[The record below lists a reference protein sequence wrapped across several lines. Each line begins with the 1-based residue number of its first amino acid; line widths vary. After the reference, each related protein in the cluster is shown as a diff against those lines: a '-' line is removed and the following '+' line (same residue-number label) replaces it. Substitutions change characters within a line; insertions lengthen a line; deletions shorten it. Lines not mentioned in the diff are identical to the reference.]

1 MILAVGNGAFR
12 IALVC
17 MFPYVAVFAGDSIAR
32 AQSSD
37 SFSVS
42 DVGVDA
48 VAETAIEARE
58 IALASGQREAL
69 DRLIRRLTL
78 RKHRLQ
84 IPELADA
91 AIAPLVRG
99 IEIEE
104 EKTSSKRYLANLTVS
119 FKKNEIRTLLRGN
132 GIPFSETPSK
142 PLLVLP
148 VYEAAGARNLW
159 DDPNPWLVAW
169 QARSERDSLVPL
181 VIPVGD
187 LTDIATIGAQ
197 QALSGDDEPLAV
209 IARRYGA
216 ADVLVAHAILRHDL
230 AAGIPRL
237 SVTLHRHGPASN
249 SIVVESFSGVSR
261 TMVDGLLERA
271 AEEAASQIEENWKR
285 LTLLRFEDE
294 GMLSARVPLS
304 GLVDWV
310 EVRSR
315 LSRAPEVS
323 RVEILQVNR
332 EAAQVALHYFGS
344 PQQLAVTLAQRDLDL
359 VGEEGSW
366 SVRLREKR
374 GASAGGSRAADE

>member
-1 MILAVGNGAFR
+1 M
-12 IALVC
+12 
-17 MFPYVAVFAGDSIAR
+17 AG

-48 VAETAIEARE
+48 VAETATEARE
-58 IALASGQREAL
+58 IAVASGQREAL

-78 RKHRLQ
+78 RENRLQ

-104 EKTSSKRYLANLTVS
+104 EKTSSKRYLASLTVS
-119 FKKNEIRTLLRGN
+119 FKKNEVRTLLRGN

-159 DDPNPWLVAW
+159 DDSNPWWVAW

-197 QALSGDDEPLAV
+197 QALSGDDQPLAV

-237 SVTLHRHGPASN
+237 SVTLHRHGSESN

-271 AEEAASQIEENWKR
+271 AEEVASQIEENWKR

-374 GASAGGSRAADE
+374 GASAGGNRAADE

>member
-1 MILAVGNGAFR
+1 MVIPIPSMLLRRPPNILNLGSFAMILAVGNGAFR

-17 MFPYVAVFAGDSIAR
+17 MFPYAAVFAGDSVAG

-48 VAETAIEARE
+48 VAETATEARE

-78 RKHRLQ
+78 RENRLQ

-104 EKTSSKRYLANLTVS
+104 EKTSSKRYLASLTVS
-119 FKKNEIRTLLRGN
+119 FKKNEVRTLLRGN

-159 DDPNPWLVAW
+159 DNSNPWWVAW

-197 QALSGDDEPLAV
+197 QALSGDD
-209 IARRYGA
+209 
-216 ADVLVAHAILRHDL
+216 
-230 AAGIPRL
+230 
-237 SVTLHRHGPASN
+237 
-249 SIVVESFSGVSR
+249 SR
-261 TMVDGLLERA
+261 WR
-271 AEEAASQIEENWKR
+271 
-285 LTLLRFEDE
+285 
-294 GMLSARVPLS
+294 
-304 GLVDWV
+304 
-310 EVRSR
+310 
-315 LSRAPEVS
+315 
-323 RVEILQVNR
+323 
-332 EAAQVALHYFGS
+332 
-344 PQQLAVTLAQRDLDL
+344 
-359 VGEEGSW
+359 
-366 SVRLREKR
+366 
-374 GASAGGSRAADE
+374 